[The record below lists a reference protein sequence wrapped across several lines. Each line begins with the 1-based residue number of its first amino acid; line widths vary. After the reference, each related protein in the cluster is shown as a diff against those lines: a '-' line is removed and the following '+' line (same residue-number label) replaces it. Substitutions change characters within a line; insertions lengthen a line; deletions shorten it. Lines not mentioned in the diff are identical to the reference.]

1 MDPNYGYVQAAPQ
14 NNRLLSG
21 KMLVIIGGSVVA
33 IILALVLLLSSN
45 TNNTSTQAQHL
56 MLRMNNL
63 QTILSDKDTTR
74 HLKNEELSNL
84 VASFSLTHTTDTN
97 DLQAALASQLP
108 EKFDEK
114 IVASEADST
123 TADTIEEAYLKNRL
137 DSVYADVLT
146 EKIAAL
152 QALIAELYGKT
163 KSQKL
168 KQTLENVNE
177 HLRKTSDKIDKISI
191 SN

>member
-1 MDPNYGYVQAAPQ
+1 MDQNYGYVQPAPQ
-14 NNRLLSG
+14 NNNPLSR
-21 KMLVIIGGSVVA
+21 KMLIIIGGSVVA

-45 TNNTSTQAQHL
+45 TNNTGAQAQHL
-56 MLRMNNL
+56 MLRMNSL

-84 VASFSLTHTTDTN
+84 VASFSLTHTTDIN
-97 DLQAALASQLP
+97 ELQTALASQLP

-114 IVASEADST
+114 IIASEADTT
-123 TADTIEEAYLKNRL
+123 TAATIEEAYLKNKL